1 MWRGLVHEM
10 AVTQALLEMSLTKA
24 RESGAL
30 AVRRINLVIGDMSS
44 VLDDSVQF
52 YFDFISQGS
61 IAEGAKLVF
70 KRVPIKARC
79 RQCGSEFNP
88 GGDNWKCPQ
97 CLAPQIEIISGNEFF
112 MESIEVE

>member
-1 MWRGLVHEM
+1 VHEM
-10 AVTQALLEMSLTKA
+10 GITQSLLDMSVSQA
-24 RESGAL
+24 REAGAA
-30 AVRRINLVIGDMSS
+30 AVKQINLVIGDMSS

-52 YFDFISQGS
+52 YFDFISKGS

-79 RQCGSEFNP
+79 RKCGTEFNP
-88 GGDNWKCPQ
+88 GGDNWKCPA
-97 CLAPQIEIISGNEFF
+97 CDDLGIEIISGSEFY